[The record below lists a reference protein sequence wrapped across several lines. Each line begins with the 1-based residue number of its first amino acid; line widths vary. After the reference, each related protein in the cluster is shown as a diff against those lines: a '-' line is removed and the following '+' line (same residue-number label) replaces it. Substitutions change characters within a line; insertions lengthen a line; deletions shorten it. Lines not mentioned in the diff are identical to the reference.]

1 MVRLGV
7 GSWFWFLVLG
17 RFGFGIDSI
26 GISTVD
32 GTWDG
37 ILGGGWGAL
46 GWDVGCIARVGAKS
60 EAVGFSHRQRAYL
73 LYISRPPLNS
83 RAELE
88 KKRHTQNTQTQ
99 STKHNKHTQ
108 ASAAHTQHTRPRTRT
123 HTLPLLE
130 RF

>member
-1 MVRLGV
+1 MWFGLALLLL

-46 GWDVGCIARVGAKS
+46 GWDVGCIARVG
-60 EAVGFSHRQRAYL
+60 
-73 LYISRPPLNS
+73 
-83 RAELE
+83 
-88 KKRHTQNTQTQ
+88 
-99 STKHNKHTQ
+99 
-108 ASAAHTQHTRPRTRT
+108 
-123 HTLPLLE
+123 
-130 RF
+130 